1 MPLCN
6 LHCKQCEWCSN
17 GSKLSTI
24 GGVRFEKCKQWK
36 QCKQS
41 KQYQQ
46 CNQYQQCKQC
56 KQCAWWCYLHQFYD
70 VNAWQCNYVLNNSCK
85 RICYALIAVHHKI
98 CWAAHF
104 EFCLWTHVKD
114 IRTARLANVFDGVL
128 TDLKSKLMLPLLH
141 FAGVQKELKI
151 PSLHLSSY
159 EHIWGSSFATRA
171 MD

>member
-6 LHCKQCEWCSN
+6 LHCKQCEWCRQ
-17 GSKLSTI
+17 LSTI
-24 GGVRFEKCKQWK
+24 GGVRFEQCKQCK

-46 CNQYQQCKQC
+46 CKQC
-56 KQCAWWCYLHQFYD
+56 KQSVWWCYLHQSNVMTLTSD
-70 VNAWQCNYVLNNSCK
+70 NVTMCWT
-85 RICYALIAVHHKI
+85 IAAKGSATLWYSVHHKI

-128 TDLKSKLMLPLLH
+128 TDLKSKSMSPLLH

-159 EHIWGSSFATRA
+159 DHIWGSSFATRA